1 MALPQCAMAHWGSRV
16 ATSVK
21 VCSDSLYWK
30 ECSSARPFSSA
41 GCTSLEHVVGKFTL
55 PSWSAG
61 AADTRGTHTMESAA
75 RERRTNSE
83 LATLERVS
91 RISASSLMTE
101 NDSTSNGPL
110 WRLPTRPLS
119 SRTQCGVLAGLRIG
133 RSPVRILLSFDPAV
147 GCELWTPYPE
157 LRGGAQLKVRTPPVS
172 RGNTRRKAL
181 DAPRRSE

>member
-61 AADTRGTHTMESAA
+61 AADTPGTPTTESAT
-75 RERRTNSE
+75 RERTTNSE
-83 LATLERVS
+83 LATLEQRVS

-101 NDSTSNGPL
+101 ND
-110 WRLPTRPLS
+110 LPPKGH
-119 SRTQCGVLAGLRIG
+119 CGVLR
-133 RSPVRILLSFDPAV
+133 
-147 GCELWTPYPE
+147 PE
-157 LRGGAQLKVRTPPVS
+157 AAFSAPKPSIQ
-172 RGNTRRKAL
+172 RRCKA
-181 DAPRRSE
+181 